1 MHTLR
6 VIFNKLGLYDH
17 TKYQFIKLVSS
28 LHEKVVTEI
37 IEREQVQE
45 DMKLIVSFEINVLL
59 LCYEEPILKN
69 GLSHLKP
76 LGLSED
82 ASNFY
87 EEVVDQLTKV
97 EVLGCLEGRKI
108 NDVNGEG
115 VSGFD
120 LVANRMAYHRKNL
133 QEVTQ
138 SYLKHLDIMLFELPL
153 VSVEKI
159 RGKAKL
165 SLDFHENSKG
175 TNRLVGHIKMIDK
188 YMKILKQEIQFVEK

>member
-1 MHTLR
+1 
-6 VIFNKLGLYDH
+6 
-17 TKYQFIKLVSS
+17 VSS

-37 IEREQVQE
+37 IERERVK
-45 DMKLIVSFEINVLL
+45 DDIKLIVSFEINVLL
-59 LCYEEPILKN
+59 LCYEEPILRK

-76 LGLSED
+76 FGLSED

-108 NDVNGEG
+108 NDVNGER

-120 LVANRMAYHRKNL
+120 LVDSRLVYHRKNL
-133 QEVTQ
+133 QDVTQ

-153 VSVEKI
+153 ASVEKI

-165 SLDFHENSKG
+165 SLDFYENSKR
-175 TNRLVGHIKMIDK
+175 TNRLVDHIKLIDK
-188 YMKILKQEIQFVEK
+188 HMKILKQEIKFVEK